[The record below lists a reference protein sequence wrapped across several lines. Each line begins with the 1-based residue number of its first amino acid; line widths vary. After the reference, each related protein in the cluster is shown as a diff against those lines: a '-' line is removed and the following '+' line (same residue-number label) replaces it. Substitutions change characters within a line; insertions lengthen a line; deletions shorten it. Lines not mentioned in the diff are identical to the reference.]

1 MLLPGVFGRKLW
13 QTLQKCPFCAS
24 HWSLWHTLAAFTCC
38 FLYQNLILQ
47 YYIIFIDFI
56 VALVCRVSQS
66 SSELEASVAPWN
78 AWIFGCSGWVSWW
91 AKKCSLA
98 DPWRQSRIMNMDIQ
112 RRQRSNGLL
121 SHTQITQ
128 MISFLRL
135 YICTCMCIYIYV
147 CMYVRTIYVNV
158 NVYVTCI
165 CYIYEYVYVNVSVHV
180 YVFVHVHK
188 HICIIWF
195 VFFNVYIN
203 KNKS

>member
-24 HWSLWHTLAAFTCC
+24 HWSLWHALAAFTCC

-56 VALVCRVSQS
+56 VALVCRISQS
-66 SSELEASVAPWN
+66 SPELEASVAPWN

-98 DPWRQSRIMNMDIQ
+98 DPWRQSRIMNMNIQ

-121 SHTQITQ
+121 SHTQITH

-135 YICTCMCIYIYV
+135 YICTCMRIYMYV
-147 CMYVRTIYVNV
+147 CTYNICKCKCICYMYMLHIWICICKCFC
-158 NVYVTCI
+158 TCI
-165 CYIYEYVYVNVSVHV
+165 C
-180 YVFVHVHK
+180 
-188 HICIIWF
+188 ICTCTCT
-195 VFFNVYIN
+195 
-203 KNKS
+203 